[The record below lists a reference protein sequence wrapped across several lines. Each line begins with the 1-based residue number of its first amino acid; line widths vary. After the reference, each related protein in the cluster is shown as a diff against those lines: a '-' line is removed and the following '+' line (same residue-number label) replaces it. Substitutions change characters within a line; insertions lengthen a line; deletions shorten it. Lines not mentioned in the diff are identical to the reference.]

1 MGFLYFFKKGTKT
14 CFFSNNPNLK
24 KNRRAG
30 IKKKRVFLNPDYISN
45 LVCDF
50 PLTARSGTTKVTI
63 SLIGRAPYT

>member
-30 IKKKRVFLNPDYISN
+30 IKKKTCFSQPWLYFKPC
-45 LVCDF
+45 LWF
-50 PLTARSGTTKVTI
+50 SGTI
-63 SLIGRAPYT
+63 WNN